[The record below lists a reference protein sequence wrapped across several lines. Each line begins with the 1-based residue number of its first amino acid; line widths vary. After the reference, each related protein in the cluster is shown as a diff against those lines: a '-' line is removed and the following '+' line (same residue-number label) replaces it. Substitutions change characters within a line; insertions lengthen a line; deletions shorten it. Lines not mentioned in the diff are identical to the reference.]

1 MKKTFL
7 LNLALL
13 VGINLLIKPFYIF
26 GIDLQVQNRLDDGE
40 YGLYFSLFNFAFIFQ
55 LLADLGLLQFNSRFI
70 SQQENLRSAYLPSL
84 LSLKAALG
92 LGYFALAFGSAF
104 LMGYGKDAWQI
115 LPYILLNQF
124 LLSGIL
130 FLRSNLSAM
139 AFYRLDSLLSALDK
153 LLLIIL
159 LYTLLAIEPFGP
171 FNILQFV
178 QAQSLGY
185 TLTFLICAFFLARK
199 IEGPLHWKISPKR
212 IYILLKQALPY
223 AFVILLMTL
232 YSRMDAVMIER
243 LLPTEKGKLEADQ
256 YAFAYRLLDAFN
268 MIAYLFAGLLLPMFS
283 RLLRPLQ
290 LKDLGQLMATA
301 FRWMSFLSLS
311 LSITL
316 FFYADELAPAL
327 YESSNAQTPIL
338 LQILL
343 LSANAAGLIYIFG
356 TFLTAAARLKRMN
369 IFFAFGVLLNFGL
382 NLFWIPAYGALG
394 AAVATLITQFFIA
407 ITEMFLTFRYFPNLR
422 NYFSPDLFL
431 RCIFGSLL
439 SFGIFYGSQ
448 FLPFT
453 FWFKILLAGI
463 ASLLSAF
470 LIGQLSF
477 RELLELRK

>member
-84 LSLKAALG
+84 LSLKAILG
-92 LGYFALAFGSAF
+92 LSYFALAFGSAF
-104 LMGYGKDAWQI
+104 LMGYTEEAWQI

-159 LYTLLAIEPFGP
+159 LYTLLALEPFGP

-185 TLTFLICAFFLARK
+185 ALTFLVCAFFLAKK
-199 IEGPLHWKISPKR
+199 IEGPLRWKISPKR

-223 AFVILLMTL
+223 AFVVLLMTL

-243 LLPTEKGKLEADQ
+243 LLPIEKGKLEADQ

-283 RLLRPLQ
+283 RLLRPLE

-311 LSITL
+311 LSIAL

-327 YESSNAQTPIL
+327 YESSNSQTPFL

-343 LSANAAGLIYIFG
+343 FSANAAGIIYIFG
-356 TFLTAAARLKRMN
+356 TFLTAAARLKEMN

-382 NLFWIPAYGALG
+382 NFFWIPAYGALG

-407 ITEMFLTFRYFPNLR
+407 VTEIFLTFRYFPNLR
-422 NYFSPDLFL
+422 NYFSLALFL
-431 RCIFGSLL
+431 RFILGSLL
-439 SFGIFYGSQ
+439 SFGIFYSSQ
-448 FLPFT
+448 FLPFI
-453 FWFKILLAGI
+453 FWFKILLAGA